1 MQTYSANAKKNRQ
14 IYYDAASGLDF
25 SLMPKVQQTTHTT
38 VI

>member
-1 MQTYSANAKKNRQ
+1 MQTYSANAKKSRQ
-14 IYYDAASGLDF
+14 VYYDVVSGLDF